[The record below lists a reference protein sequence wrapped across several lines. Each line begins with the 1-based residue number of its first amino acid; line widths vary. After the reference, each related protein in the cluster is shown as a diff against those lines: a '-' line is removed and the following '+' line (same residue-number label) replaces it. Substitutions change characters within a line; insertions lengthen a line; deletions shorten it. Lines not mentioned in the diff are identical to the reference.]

1 MSHFTHSDESQTR
14 QQVAT
19 NAYQVAG
26 RHKPFLLMG
35 IMLAVVIV
43 GGAFA
48 LVSQFAQPS
57 QTHAA
62 GFQNKARFTVSPSSG
77 YVNNFTH
84 CGSESHG
91 GVEYATNC
99 PFTLKN
105 TSKSQPL
112 HWTGSASD
120 TSYYLS
126 PASGSIA
133 PGKSMTMQLLTTN
146 GGVTCS
152 SAATVTFKGPAN
164 AISVPV
170 ICAQVFAT
178 PNAYNFNNTSCTHK
192 GNWTCVMTVTAHT
205 IKGVHLNVHWVA
217 SSDIAGVRF
226 SPDNGTLA
234 LGKSQ
239 KVTVTIPGKSCPTS
253 GSIHFVVPG
262 ALINAGGNFLSFS
275 C

>member
-1 MSHFTHSDESQTR
+1 MSHFNSDESQME
-14 QQVAT
+14 QPVAT
-19 NAYQVAG
+19 SAHQVVKS
-26 RHKPFLLMG
+26 RKPFLLMG
-35 IMLAVVIV
+35 LMLAVVIV

-48 LVSQFAQPS
+48 LVSQFAQPG

-62 GFQNKARFTVSPSSG
+62 GLQNKARFTVSPSG

-84 CGSESHG
+84 CGLDSHG
-91 GVEYATNC
+91 GVQYATNC

-105 TSKSQPL
+105 TSKSQTL
-112 HWTGSASD
+112 HWTGSTSD
-120 TSYYLS
+120 TTYYLS

-133 PGKSMTMQLLTTN
+133 PGKSVTVQLLTTN

-152 SAATVTFKGPAN
+152 SAATVTFKGLAN
-164 AISVPV
+164 TISVPV

-178 PNAYNFNNTSCTHK
+178 PNAYSFSNTSCTHK
-192 GNWTCVMTVTAHT
+192 GNWTCVVTVTAHT
-205 IKGVHLNVHWVA
+205 INGVHLNEHWVA

-226 SPDNGTLA
+226 SPSNGTLA